1 MSDRAAGAG
10 SGRAAVALF
19 LGASSMFA
27 TMYSTQAILP
37 ELSRG
42 LDATPAQ
49 AGLSITVV
57 VFAVAVF
64 AWVHGPLSDRIGRA
78 RVMVGSAVLLVIP
91 TGLVAI
97 ASTLPVFLA
106 LRAVQGA
113 LMPGL
118 LVVAVP
124 YVSERFRGPA
134 VGAAMGAY
142 TASLTFGGLVGRV
155 GTALIADW
163 VGWRWALGALVVPV
177 ALGALAMWA
186 WLPRD
191 APYPARRPLGEAISD
206 HVHNRML
213 LMNAVVAAA
222 TFFGYV
228 GLFTYAS
235 YRLTSPAIGLTIGQS
250 GLVYG
255 VWVVGAAVPW
265 VGHLAH
271 RAGPARLLPL
281 LTAVAMAGAA
291 LTLVA
296 SLPVLILGLA
306 MTAFAM
312 FSIVT
317 ACQILLPT
325 LVDHHRGTATSLHLT
340 IYYLAGGA
348 GAYLPGLR
356 LSSGWGAV
364 VGVCLGSFAV
374 GTAAALLL
382 RARLGSGVALGQPA
396 E

>member
-1 MSDRAAGAG
+1 VSERGAAG
-10 SGRAAVALF
+10 SGRAAAALF

-37 ELSRG
+37 ELSHG

-78 RVMVGSAVLLVIP
+78 RVMVGSAALLVIP
-91 TGLVAI
+91 TALVAV
-97 ASTLPVFLA
+97 ASSLPVFLA
-106 LRAVQGA
+106 LRAAQGA

-163 VGWRWALGALVVPV
+163 VGWRWALGSLVVPV
-177 ALGALAMWA
+177 ILGALAMWA

-191 APYPARRPLGEAISD
+191 VPQPVRRPLGEAIAD

-213 LMNAVVAAA
+213 VTNAVVAAA

-235 YRLTSPAIGLTIGQS
+235 YRLTSPAIGLTIGES

-255 VWVVGAAVPW
+255 VWIVGAAVPL

-271 RAGPARLLPL
+271 RAGPARLLPF
-281 LTAVAMAGAA
+281 LTALAIAGAL

-317 ACQILLPT
+317 TCQILLPR

-356 LSSGWGAV
+356 LSAGWPAV
-364 VGVCLGSFAV
+364 VEVCIGAFVV
-374 GTAAALLL
+374 GTGAALLL
-382 RARLGSGVALGQPA
+382 RARVGRGVALGTVA